1 MGLVF
6 VGNGTVPMAQG
17 FLEATLGKDRAE
29 GVTLVTDPS
38 RATYAA
44 LGARRD
50 LLGVLDPRMLG
61 AGWRSVRAG
70 HAQGSLAGDP
80 MQLGGVIAVR
90 PDGSVPYVHLD
101 RFAGDA
107 PDVVAL
113 LAALA

>member
-1 MGLVF
+1 
-6 VGNGTVPMAQG
+6 MAQG
-17 FLEATLGKDRAE
+17 FLADTIGREHAE
-29 GVTLVTDPS
+29 GITLVTDPT

-50 LLGVLDPRMLG
+50 LAGVLHPRMLG

-70 HAQGSLAGDP
+70 HSQGALAGDA

-90 PDGSVPYVHLD
+90 PDGSVPYVHLE

-107 PDVVAL
+107 PDVQAV